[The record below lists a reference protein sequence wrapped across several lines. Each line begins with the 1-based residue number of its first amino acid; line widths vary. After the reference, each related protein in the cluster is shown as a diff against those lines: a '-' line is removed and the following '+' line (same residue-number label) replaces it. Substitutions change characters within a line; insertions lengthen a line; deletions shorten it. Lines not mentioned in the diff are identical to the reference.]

1 MKLVMIVNGIISD
14 AFMELCSILR
24 LITVVGMMVTEDVF
38 ITRKV
43 IILREATSLFL
54 FNSFNFSM
62 AFIPNGV
69 AAFPSPNIFITIFE
83 DIYPM
88 AGWSLGI
95 SGNIILTTFDSFLLT
110 RDSSDEASAILVIP
124 SQRHIRGSI
133 VNIISI
139 AVFPLVKRVFVRL
152 GSLFIMLYVIPININ
167 NDHI

>member
-1 MKLVMIVNGIISD
+1 MVTGIISD
-14 AFMELCSILR
+14 ASMEPCKILR
-24 LITVVGMMVTEDVF
+24 LITVVGMMVTDDVF

-54 FNSFNFSM
+54 FNSCNFSM

-69 AAFPSPNIFITIFE
+69 AAFPSPNIFMTIFE

-88 AGWSLGI
+88 AGWSWGI
-95 SGNIILTTFDSFLLT
+95 SGNIILTTLDSFLLT
-110 RDSSDEASAILVIP
+110 SDRSDEASAILVIP

-139 AVFPLVKRVFVRL
+139 DVFPLVKRLFVRL